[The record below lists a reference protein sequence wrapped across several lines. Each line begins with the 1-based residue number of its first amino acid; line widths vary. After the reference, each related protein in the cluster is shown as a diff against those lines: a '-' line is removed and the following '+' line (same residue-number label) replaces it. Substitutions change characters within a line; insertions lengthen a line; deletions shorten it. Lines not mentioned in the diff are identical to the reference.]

1 MLFQGTNKGKLKNT
15 PGLQL
20 LKRLWEEVLW
30 KNDGMVT
37 DVIRRPSHV
46 LFIAAKVGNLKF
58 VAELLGSYP
67 DLIWERDDNNRSL
80 FHIAVMYQQARILR
94 LVNKLGLYKDFVL
107 SLKDD
112 NNNSIL
118 HLAAKSPPH
127 ELTTV
132 STPGSHQMQRDLL
145 WFEVNVHQSFH
156 LFLLKR
162 KIMFY
167 FHKPN
172 PT

>member
-1 MLFQGTNKGKLKNT
+1 MLFQGRNKGKLKNT

-30 KNDGMVT
+30 RNDGIVT

-67 DLIWERDDNNRSL
+67 DLIWERDDSNRSL
-80 FHIAVMYQQARILR
+80 FHIAVMYQQACIFH
-94 LVNKLGLYKDFVL
+94 LVNKLGLYKDFIL

-127 ELTTV
+127 ELNTV
-132 STPGSHQMQRDLL
+132 STPGSRQMQRDLL
-145 WFEVNVHQSFH
+145 WFEVNINPFISFSS
-156 LFLLKR
+156 LKKKIKFLL
-162 KIMFY
+162 IS
-167 FHKPN
+167 
-172 PT
+172 